1 MSEKIPSSHT
11 LIKMFRWATKRA
23 FRCYPELYDKD
34 VSDHICS
41 RILTEFVRSD
51 RLYWIKDKNGYGI
64 QEVPEM
70 CLEGD
75 VIHRAKSL
83 EKEMA
88 VQEFIGN
95 FSLFMAGLFPTISL
109 GHKNSFREKNS
120 MKDQIYME
128 LYLILYPHKK
138 GLNYYVIQG
147 ERAYEKASRIYK
159 GLNDI
164 KSSLLKK
171 LAQHFEA
178 YACLMQTIHDYLLS
192 PSLSLYDPQY
202 L

>member
-1 MSEKIPSSHT
+1 MSKKISSSHT
-11 LIKMFRWATKRA
+11 LIKMFKWATKRA

-41 RILTEFVRSD
+41 HILTEFVRAD
-51 RLYWIKDKNGYGI
+51 RLYWIKDKKGSGI
-64 QEVPEM
+64 VEIPDM
-70 CLEGD
+70 FLEGD
-75 VIHRAKSL
+75 VMCRAKSL

-88 VQEFIGN
+88 VQEYIGN
-95 FSLFMAGLFPTISL
+95 FSLFMAGLFPTVSL
-109 GHKNSFREKNS
+109 GLKNRFRAKNR
-120 MKDQIYME
+120 MKDQLYIE
-128 LYLILYPHKK
+128 LYFKLHPAKK
-138 GLNYYVIQG
+138 GLDYYVIQG

-164 KSSLLKK
+164 KSLLLKK
-171 LAQHFEA
+171 LAQRFEA

-192 PSLSLYDPQY
+192 PSLNLFDTQY

>member
-1 MSEKIPSSHT
+1 
-11 LIKMFRWATKRA
+11 MFKRATKRA

-41 RILTEFVRSD
+41 HILTEFVRTDS
-51 RLYWIKDKNGYGI
+51 LFWIKDQKGSCI
-64 QEVPEM
+64 IEVPEM

-75 VIHRAKSL
+75 VMCRAKSL

-88 VQEFIGN
+88 VQEYIGN
-95 FSLFMAGLFPTISL
+95 FSLFMAGLFPKISL
-109 GHKNSFREKNS
+109 EPKSRFSAKGR
-120 MKDQIYME
+120 MKDRLYME
-128 LYLILYPHKK
+128 LYFKLHPAKK
-138 GLNYYVIQG
+138 GMDYYIIQG

-171 LAQHFEA
+171 LALRFEA
-178 YACLMQTIHDYLLS
+178 YVCLMQTIHDYLLS
-192 PSLSLYDPQY
+192 PSLSLCDLQ
-202 L
+202 

>member
-1 MSEKIPSSHT
+1 MSKKISSSHA
-11 LIKMFRWATKRA
+11 LINMFKRATKRA

-41 RILTEFVRSD
+41 HILTEFVRTD
-51 RLYWIKDKNGYGI
+51 RLFWIKDKKGSHI
-64 QEVPEM
+64 IEVPEM

-75 VIHRAKSL
+75 VMCRAKSL

-88 VQEFIGN
+88 VQEYIGN
-95 FSLFMAGLFPTISL
+95 FSLFMAGLFPTMAPGTKGRLNS
-109 GHKNSFREKNS
+109 KNR
-120 MKDQIYME
+120 MKDRLYME
-128 LYLILYPHKK
+128 LYFKLHPAKK
-138 GLNYYVIQG
+138 GMDYYVIQG

-171 LAQHFEA
+171 LALRFEA
-178 YACLMQTIHDYLLS
+178 YVCLMQTIHDYLLS
-192 PSLSLYDPQY
+192 PSLNLCDIQ
-202 L
+202 